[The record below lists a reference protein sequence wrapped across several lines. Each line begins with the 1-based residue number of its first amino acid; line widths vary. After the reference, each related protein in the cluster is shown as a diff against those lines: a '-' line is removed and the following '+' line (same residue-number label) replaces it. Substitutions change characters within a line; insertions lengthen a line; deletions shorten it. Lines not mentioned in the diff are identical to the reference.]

1 MEFYSLN
8 LLIQITSVCS
18 QYPDSLVSPDRLL
31 ESSMSITVRRSYLRV
46 KRIHHVYFAQLF
58 QGGARRYGECDG
70 HCVRIAIDSIAGTSI
85 KAESEEGQ
93 SEYGRSM
100 WCKDYELNLALEGSK
115 YYFAG
120 KQYIPVAMP

>member
-18 QYPDSLVSPDRLL
+18 QYPDSLVS
-31 ESSMSITVRRSYLRV
+31 RV